1 MKIMPI
7 NSFYENRN
15 KNTNFKAYDINVI
28 RKGLQQGK
36 VPDISIIRE
45 IQADAQKAAQSSNIK
60 ENLEG
65 WSLSVLAT
73 DLPLLLQGELRI
85 KKETLQQRLK
95 LKMFDRNMAK
105 NAEEK
110 MKIQQDIDSI
120 SASIKEINEK
130 LKEANSL

>member
-1 MKIMPI
+1 MKILPI

-15 KNTNFKAYDINVI
+15 KNTNFKAYDINAI

-73 DLPLLLQGELRI
+73 DLPILLQGELRI

-120 SASIKEINEK
+120 SASIKEIDKK
-130 LKEANSL
+130 LEEANKL